1 MHDVAKRS
9 LALAVAAGGLLITGS
24 APALAAAD
32 HHRETTGD
40 VPGTGQAADG
50 DPAARGV
57 SIPVDG
63 LAAPRGGDLREDVSP
78 DAAPDASGDASV
90 RRPADADSRHAD
102 DIASDPIPAAPD
114 LHAASCGD
122 SASIVGG
129 QLLAYDG
136 ICPDDADQGTTEVC
150 GAGQTMVFSGD
161 NSADAYCV
169 TGPVGAAAMPSSPVR
184 PAMNWGHPTQTAR
197 SVVLPTLPAADEP
210 PALAAPPMGPP
221 MAPDPIPDAPAHEI
235 AAATL
240 PHTGS
245 DVAALAGVGGAA
257 LLAGAGAV
265 LAARRKTE
273 S

>member
-50 DPAARGV
+50 DPAALGV

-63 LAAPRGGDLREDVSP
+63 LAAPRGGGLGEDVGP
-78 DAAPDASGDASV
+78 DAAPDASGDTSAW
-90 RRPADADSRHAD
+90 RPADADSRHAD
-102 DIASDPIPAAPD
+102 DIASDPTPAATD

-122 SASIVGG
+122 SASIVDG
-129 QLLAYDG
+129 QLTAYDG
-136 ICPDDADQGTTEVC
+136 VCPDDADQGTTEVC

-169 TGPVGAAAMPSSPVR
+169 TG
-184 PAMNWGHPTQTAR
+184 HPTQTAR
-197 SVVLPTLPAADEP
+197 SVVPPSLPATDEP

-221 MAPDPIPDAPAHEI
+221 MAPDPISDPPAHEV

-265 LAARRKTE
+265 LVARRKAE